1 MSIYPTKLAELS
13 EMLSTLS
20 EQDRIEM
27 LLDFSS
33 KYIVVP
39 AEILKPLSLFETK

>member
-1 MSIYPTKLAELS
+1 MRIYPTKFDELA
-13 EMLSTLS
+13 EMLSTLFG
-20 EQDRIEM
+20 QDRIKM